1 MASFKLKKTKAF
13 LFEKSAVYIFCLV
26 TLPIEILNA
35 EENNDFPWEMFLP
48 AITSTS
54 YCSPRNPSKCDNIV
68 DCYYNNGYWYNKKC
82 NDTPTTSKILNYLIV
97 DGKIVKY
104 KANDYISYKGNI
116 SGNFQYNLGNGQCG
130 SYPVTSQGT
139 GKASFSNSPIV
150 DEKLPHLVRQTVT
163 LNLSSI
169 NTSSISDFSQNN
181 DGAVIVHYDPAGYWH
196 NYPNGIIHTA
206 SPLKIGLSWSFDYYS
221 YDQKSTEDVIRI
233 DNPDSRYDTIIF
245 NHKMYRHS
253 GNYTVIS
260 KEVVVLD
267 VGNFESYKIQVSYD
281 KSCVVDSFFNVVSCT
296 EPSSNEKGFIW
307 YYPKIGIIKA
317 DFTVPGY
324 MDYPCFGDYN
334 LKYEMTGSNL
344 INKNLPRE

>member
-13 LFEKSAVYIFCLV
+13 PFEKSVVYIFCLV

-68 DCYYNNGYWYNKKC
+68 DCYYNNGFWYNKKC
-82 NDTPTTSKILNYLIV
+82 NDAPTTSKILNYLIV

-116 SGNFQYNLGNGQCG
+116 SGDFQYNLGNSQCG
-130 SYPVTSQGT
+130 SYPVNSQGT
-139 GKASFSNSPIV
+139 GKAFFSNSPIV
-150 DEKLPHLVRQTVT
+150 DDKLPHLVRQTVT
-163 LNLSSI
+163 LSLPSI

-181 DGAVIVHYDPAGYWH
+181 DGAVFLHNDPDGYWDNYPAG
-196 NYPNGIIHTA
+196 IIQTA
-206 SPLKIGLSWSFDYYS
+206 SPLKMGLSWSFDYYS
-221 YDQKSTEDVIRI
+221 YKLKSTEDVYW
-233 DNPDSRYDTIIF
+233 DYDSDGKITTIHI
-245 NHKMYRHS
+245 NSKIYHHS
-253 GNYTVIS
+253 GKYTVIS
-260 KEVVVLD
+260 KDYVNLN
-267 VGNFESYKIQVSYD
+267 VGKFESYKIHVSYSKD
-281 KSCVVDSFFNVVSCT
+281 CANYYDINCIS
-296 EPSSNEKGFIW
+296 PSDENGFIW

-317 DFTVPGY
+317 DLTIGSF
-324 MDYPCFGDYN
+324 MDYQCYGYYN

-344 INKNLPRE
+344 IKNNLPRD